1 MYTAARDIVQKI
13 ITKLD
18 EQSCLLFLQY
28 KMSEAN
34 QSIIKLRGYVFHPI
48 SQCNDANFLPPYLI
62 DFWRKIS
69 MLITPHIASIFQK
82 QHKWGNDGKTLS
94 QSVQVPSTKAPL
106 KT

>member
-1 MYTAARDIVQKI
+1 MDQLAIEILTYILLLFFKFFDARTIFFCNNRKRTTYNAARDIVQKI

-62 DFWRKIS
+62 DF
-69 MLITPHIASIFQK
+69 
-82 QHKWGNDGKTLS
+82 
-94 QSVQVPSTKAPL
+94 
-106 KT
+106 